1 MRGAKST
8 ALFLRTASCN
18 AACPCAALVTYP
30 KSGPS
35 SLGQLSVSDGN
46 SDKRLRNIRAFR
58 TGKKVDPLYVGGTQY
73 AGAFMLVGLHLND
86 FWCVGNIL
94 LLSFCCVTHL
104 YDLFFFLQFQTC
116 LKILQQQ
123 CVKKIY

>member
-1 MRGAKST
+1 M
-8 ALFLRTASCN
+8 LPY
-18 AACPCAALVTYP
+18 PCAAFVIYP

-35 SLGQLSVSDGN
+35 SPGQLSVSDGN

-86 FWCVGNIL
+86 FWCVGL
-94 LLSFCCVTHL
+94 C
-104 YDLFFFLQFQTC
+104 FFVAECFD
-116 LKILQQQ
+116 
-123 CVKKIY
+123 